1 MRPEKPTIVE
11 DVKLRLNNSPFLIVV
26 EYGGMNVNHFA
37 ELRSRLGGA
46 GASLTVIKNTFLRR
60 SIKDAGLPDLDA
72 HLVGQTAFVVGEKD
86 ICASAKILK
95 TFAAEFEKPTIRVG
109 VLDNSVLDTA
119 QVIALADLPPKEVLQ
134 AQLLG
139 LLLSPA
145 TKLVRTLNEP
155 GASLARVLAAM
166 AEKAPAAPVV
176 EAPAVAAVEEP
187 AAPVAEVS
195 AEVPAVEAAAAPEV
209 AEAAPTETPAA

>member
-37 ELRSRLGGA
+37 ELRNRLGGA
-46 GASLTVIKNTFLRR
+46 GATLTVIKNTFLRR

-86 ICASAKILK
+86 ICAAAKILK
-95 TFAAEFEKPTIRVG
+95 TFAAEFEKPTIRVAI
-109 VLDNSVLDTA
+109 LDNAILETA
-119 QVIALADLPPKEVLQ
+119 EVIALADLPPKEVLQ

-155 GASLARVLAAM
+155 AASLARVLAAM
-166 AEKAPAAPVV
+166 AEKAPAAPAPEVV
-176 EAPAVAAVEEP
+176 ETPAVAAVE
-187 AAPVAEVS
+187 APVAPAVEVA
-195 AEVPAVEAAAAPEV
+195 AEVPSAETTAVE
-209 AEAAPTETPAA
+209 EAAPTEAPAA